1 MENGNLPPTNN
12 RPILPAALR
21 ARMNQELHE
30 LHVILTFVDSRL
42 ESIKQFLKNFS
53 NQLDETN
60 MNNLESDDELVD
72 TPIVYPFPHSDND
85 SDDSEVLNELCED
98 ENVGMPCNIVLMA
111 IHSFHKQRDVDC
123 CNLTMKPIREDEL
136 LRIKDQ
142 EGKVISW
149 NVARVLG
156 VLDMSRATCD
166 RYLRSWIILV
176 PNITFTTR
184 TSEDAWLIIA
194 SDGLSDVMT
203 NNKVDEVA
211 RMFKSSAKYSLIKI
225 KEHIKKRPPLAAS
238 EKVQHL
244 EYKDNVYGK
253 MVGSPK
259 GYEVSVKDLDK
270 PLSLLSEKKTKLE
283 QEDVDRICKIF
294 LISCSMFRKRIKDIN
309 ECLRSKLIDEELEIV
324 DAKDS
329 NKVIPPGDELKT
341 ILKEIEKMEP
351 GIGVLQEREVQKTSL
366 LETKKLK
373 YELLDDSSKNGK
385 EKKLARKLYRPLAL
399 PCYTIVRVVHP
410 LVRTWKESA
419 KDVLKELKTMVI
431 KTAMVTGDYQATTN
445 QEKR

>member
-1 MENGNLPPTNN
+1 MLAPSDGGLILYQAYGNLYAMTDYTTTI
-12 RPILPAALR
+12 RYTALGVVK
-21 ARMNQELHE
+21 L
-30 LHVILTFVDSRL
+30 
-42 ESIKQFLKNFS
+42 
-53 NQLDETN
+53 
-60 MNNLESDDELVD
+60 LVRSHYD
-72 TPIVYPFPHSDND
+72 PHITSVFGEANKLLAM
-85 SDDSEVLNELCED
+85 VC
-98 ENVGMPCNIVLMA
+98 
-111 IHSFHKQRDVDC
+111 Q
-123 CNLTMKPIREDEL
+123 PIREDEL

-166 RYLRSWIILV
+166 RYLRPWIILM

-211 RMFKSSAKYSLIKI
+211 RMFNEVYCKVSQNKKYSLIKI

-238 EKVQHL
+238 EKQFVIPRQ
-244 EYKDNVYGK
+244 EYKDNVYEK

-259 GYEVSVKDLDK
+259 GYEVSVTDLDK

-294 LISCSMFRKRIKDIN
+294 LISYSVFRKRIKDIN
-309 ECLRSKLIDEELEIV
+309 EYLRSKLIDEEPEIV

-329 NKVIPPGDELKT
+329 NEVIPPGDELKT
-341 ILKEIEKMEP
+341 ILKIPAVGTSMLHHCKSCSPSCENME
-351 GIGVLQEREVQKTSL
+351 GKSTGYIFLESSLDEVINLS
-366 LETKKLK
+366 
-373 YELLDDSSKNGK
+373 DSCQTGAK
-385 EKKLARKLYRPLAL
+385 E
-399 PCYTIVRVVHP
+399 
-410 LVRTWKESA
+410 
-419 KDVLKELKTMVI
+419 VLKELKTMVI
-431 KTAMVTGDYQATTN
+431 KTAMATEDYQATAN